1 MECAPCAPY
10 ARRGAR
16 VMVAALAVQ
25 QDPGGEGQQ
34 RETVEP
40 GGAAQFGIRRGQQLS
55 DSVEPETVDLLGGHP
70 AAHRMGGLQDRG
82 RHSCAGQPLRRG
94 ESGDPGP
101 HDDDVRLVR
110 GLKHVPL
117 LEVARPLE
125 TSCPQQA

>member
-1 MECAPCAPY
+1 
-10 ARRGAR
+10 
-16 VMVAALAVQ
+16 MVPPLAVQ
-25 QDPGGEGQQ
+25 QDPGGERQQ
-34 RETVEP
+34 REAVEP
-40 GGAAQFGIRRGQQLS
+40 GGAAQFGTGRGQQLS

-70 AAHRMGGLQDRG
+70 TAHRMGGLQDRG
-82 RHSCAGQPLRRG
+82 RHSCAGQPFRRG

-117 LEVARPLE
+117 LEVARPLG